1 MSVLKTIDSL
11 ALNAPF
17 LQESGRAGRDG
28 KASVSLLY
36 YSKDDKSLNSFL
48 LAQAAQKQRERQG
61 QQTGPQPRQNAINNS
76 WEKVRP
82 TRTYSLDHV
91 PLLIPC
97 ALLSRWWSTAK
108 ANLAA
113 RENVCSSTLAKT
125 PRGLC
130 AATATTV

>member
-1 MSVLKTIDSL
+1 MSVLKTVESL

-28 KASVSLLY
+28 KSSVSLLY

-76 WEKVRP
+76 WEKVQP

-91 PLLIPC
+91 PY
-97 ALLSRWWSTAK
+97 
-108 ANLAA
+108 
-113 RENVCSSTLAKT
+113 
-125 PRGLC
+125 
-130 AATATTV
+130 